1 VTDRDPHA
9 ELAALAAGL
18 EAHAERARR
27 RGVRRLPAPAAAAP
41 PVERPVERAPTAAPR
56 GEARPGSA
64 AASRPAPAADRPG
77 ATAPPP
83 GATAPPHGATAPPPG
98 ATAPPPGAARRAERP
113 AGDAPAPSGGDPGL
127 PGALAPACADLAAL
141 AEAVAGCRACALC
154 ESRSRT
160 VVADGT
166 GRARVMFVGEA
177 PGAAEDARG
186 VPFVG
191 PAGQLLTDIITKGM
205 KLAREDVY
213 IANVLKC
220 RPPDNRDPSPRETA
234 LCTPWLDRQIE
245 LVDPL
250 VLIPLGRHAAMHVL
264 GQEAPLGRLRG
275 RIHEVGG
282 RKVVPTYHPA
292 YLLRSPDKKKECWQ
306 DIQLAM
312 GILGLRP

>member
-1 VTDRDPHA
+1 MTDRDPRA

-27 RGVRRLPAPAAAAP
+27 RGVRRLPAPAAVAP
-41 PVERPVERAPTAAPR
+41 PVERHAERAPTAAPP

-64 AASRPAPAADRPG
+64 GASRPAPAADRPG
-77 ATAPPP
+77 APAR
-83 GATAPPHGATAPPPG
+83 
-98 ATAPPPGAARRAERP
+98 PPGAARRAERP
-113 AGDAPAPSGGDPGL
+113 AGDAGAPPGGDPGL
-127 PGALAPACADLAAL
+127 PVALAPACTDLAAL
-141 AEAVAGCRACALC
+141 AEAVAACRACALC

-177 PGAAEDARG
+177 PGAAEDAQG
-186 VPFVG
+186 IPFVG

-275 RIHEVGG
+275 RIHEVRG

-292 YLLRSPDKKKECWQ
+292 HLLRSPEKKKECWR